1 MPSSP
6 YAPGF
11 VRRRRRA
18 GTPRLTSAVLWL
30 LALTVAVYF
39 IQETVQQNLP
49 AYLGFHGVRGLI
61 AGELW
66 TPITYAFMH
75 AGLLHL
81 AFNMYALWAFGPRL
95 EAEWGPRAFA
105 GFYLWCA
112 IGGAVA
118 FGLFVHGPPGLPVEQ
133 GPGARGARRA
143 RCSGC
148 CSPTRS
154 AGPTTRS
161 CSSGSC
167 R

>member
-1 MPSSP
+1 
-6 YAPGF
+6 
-11 VRRRRRA
+11 
-18 GTPRLTSAVLWL
+18 VLWL